1 MRITLPALACIATLL
16 GSGQA
21 DAGVMVTF
29 ANPAGYADARLIGTP
44 VLAALRTHLQRL
56 GAAHLARNR
65 NLSITV
71 LDIDLAGWDAASRGP
86 ERLRIMRG
94 VTWPKMRVRYVLS
107 EGRKVIASGEELI
120 SDHFYLSRYGMA
132 SSSDPLRH
140 EKNRL
145 DDWFRQKFSAGRL
158 PAR

>member
-1 MRITLPALACIATLL
+1 
-16 GSGQA
+16 
-21 DAGVMVTF
+21 
-29 ANPAGYADARLIGTP
+29 
-44 VLAALRTHLQRL
+44 
-56 GAAHLARNR
+56 
-65 NLSITV
+65 
-71 LDIDLAGWDAASRGP
+71 
-86 ERLRIMRG
+86 
-94 VTWPKMRVRYVLS
+94 MRVRYVLS

-140 EKNRL
+140 EKSML